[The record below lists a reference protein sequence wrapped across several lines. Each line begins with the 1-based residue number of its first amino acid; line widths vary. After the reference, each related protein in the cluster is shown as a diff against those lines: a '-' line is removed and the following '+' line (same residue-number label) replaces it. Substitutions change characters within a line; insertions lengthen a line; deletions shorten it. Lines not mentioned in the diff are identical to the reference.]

1 MEEYER
7 RVNLAAWHWVCL
19 MGNEVSWD
27 FSSTEVMEDW
37 ATDIARFF
45 DLPYLSV
52 KEDLQT
58 AISERIEV
66 IQ

>member
-1 MEEYER
+1 
-7 RVNLAAWHWVCL
+7 
-19 MGNEVSWD
+19 
-27 FSSTEVMEDW
+27 MEDW